1 VWYTS
6 HGGWCWGVVGL
17 ITGMPKAYVLGMD
30 FAGGIGDIH
39 PTSGFCVL
47 LGE

>member
-1 VWYTS
+1 MWYTS
-6 HGGWCWGVVGL
+6 HGGWRWGVVGL
-17 ITGMPKAYVLGMD
+17 ITGMPKAYVGMD